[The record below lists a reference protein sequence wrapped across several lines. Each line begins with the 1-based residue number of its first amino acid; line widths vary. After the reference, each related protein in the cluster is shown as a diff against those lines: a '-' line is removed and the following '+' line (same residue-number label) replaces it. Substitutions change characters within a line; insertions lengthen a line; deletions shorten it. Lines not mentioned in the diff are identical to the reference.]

1 MRTYILSFSEKAQF
15 SMIVFGTILIAFV
28 AAGTINVLF
37 GSLQLISKVELIT
50 ATYAVL
56 GTIYAVLIAFSISGV
71 WQNYCAC
78 ALAVSAEAATL
89 IDLVHIVKASNN
101 QKSEQIRHLAISYV
115 KKVIDI
121 EWPMLATG
129 NNEKIMSP
137 QSETLGLAMNIMYE
151 IQTADPTTTRD
162 TVVFS
167 HALTLLTKWLDAR
180 RTRIMISK
188 GNTAKALWP
197 LLIAGALILF
207 SLHGLFIAQNPALW
221 ATLLV
226 FFSGIV
232 GLSFY
237 LIFTLDAPYS
247 GSTVVDA
254 NPFYWTKEWLVKET
268 DYDQNRGVPVSF

>member
-1 MRTYILSFSEKAQF
+1 MRTTILSFSEKTQF
-15 SMIVFGTILIAFV
+15 CIIVFGTIFIAFLS
-28 AAGTINVLF
+28 AGTINLLF
-37 GSLQLISKVELIT
+37 GSLQLVSKVELIT

-89 IDLVHIVKASNN
+89 LDLVHIVKASNN
-101 QKSEQIRHLAISYV
+101 QKAEQIRHLAIRYV
-115 KKVIDI
+115 EKVIAI
-121 EWPMLATG
+121 EWPILATG
-129 NNEKIMSP
+129 ENEKIMMP

-151 IQTADPTTTRD
+151 IQTADPTNARD

-167 HALTLLTKWLDAR
+167 HALSLLTKWLDAR
-180 RTRIMISK
+180 RSRIMISK
-188 GNTAKALWP
+188 GDTAKALWP
-197 LLIAGALILF
+197 LLLAGALILF
-207 SLHGLFIAQNPALW
+207 SLHGLFIAQNPMLW
-221 ATLLV
+221 ATLLI

-247 GSTVVDA
+247 GTTVVDA
-254 NPFYWTKEWLVKET
+254 NPFYWTKEWLTKEAE
-268 DYDQNRGVPVSF
+268 YDHNRGAAVSF